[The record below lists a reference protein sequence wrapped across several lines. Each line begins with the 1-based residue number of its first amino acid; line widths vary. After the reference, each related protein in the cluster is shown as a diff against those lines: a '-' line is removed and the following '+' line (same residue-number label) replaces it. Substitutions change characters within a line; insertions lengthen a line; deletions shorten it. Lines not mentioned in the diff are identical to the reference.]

1 MTHISARIW
10 ARITLAAGALLMLAA
25 SPAPTRTDSDPRL
38 SDADREPL
46 VAIPPKSARIRP
58 FFIVHEGRQSKAE
71 ERFAEFRAA
80 LAHQAEQDAVAERW
94 KKVALR

>member
-25 SPAPTRTDSDPRL
+25 SPAPTRTDSDTPL
-38 SDADREPL
+38 CDADREPL
-46 VAIPPKSARIRP
+46 AAIPPKSARIRP
-58 FFIVHEGRQSKAE
+58 YFIAHEGRQSTAN
-71 ERFAEFRAA
+71 RLFAEFRAT
-80 LAHQAEQDAVAERW
+80 LVHQAEQDALAERW